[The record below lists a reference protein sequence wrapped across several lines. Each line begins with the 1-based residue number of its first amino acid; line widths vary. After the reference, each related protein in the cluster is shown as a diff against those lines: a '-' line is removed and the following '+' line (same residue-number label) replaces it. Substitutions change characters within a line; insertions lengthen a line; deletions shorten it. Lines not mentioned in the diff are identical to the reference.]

1 MIGVLS
7 LLVMVAVVATD
18 DKVEYGRRFRTKK
31 RHLRRGTNNIIR
43 TGTATITTDLTE
55 DVAFWTRQLVY
66 SMPPSYP
73 VPTPTV
79 QVTTNPPVPDNTIDI
94 TDPPTVPDTIDTYQP
109 SGGGGTV
116 EAPDTTEP
124 VLTDPPISSSTEPPA
139 PAPLSPFPTETEGSF
154 KTRSPTVVGFT
165 KPPFDSNPPV
175 EFMSNTPTNPPVIP
189 VTPVS
194 SAAMASETLTPTTA
208 AVSSTPPAPP
218 IDEVLE
224 NTIDLSALK
233 TLLESV
239 GVLDDLESI
248 GPFTVFGKEMMC
260 ACKPVLYYNIYV
272 TLTNPLRSNTSTA
285 PNNDAISKFIE
296 SLPDGLPDSKVIE
309 DIILYHVT
317 LGRYPSSTL
326 TSGDLGTVNGES
338 VSVIVLDTGVTV
350 NGANVIGPDYFVLDG
365 VVHIIDTVL
374 IPPDLDLTATSSRT
388 KEEV

>member
-79 QVTTNPPVPDNTIDI
+79 PVTTNPP
-94 TDPPTVPDTIDTYQP
+94 VPDTIDTYQP

-124 VLTDPPISSSTEPPA
+124 VLTNPPISSSTDPPAPAPMSPIPTVTMGEMKTLSPTGGTVEAPDTTEPVLTDPPISSSTDPPA
-139 PAPLSPFPTETEGSF
+139 PAPLSPIPTETEGSF
-154 KTRSPTVVGFT
+154 KTRSPTIVGFT
-165 KPPFDSNPPV
+165 KPPS
-175 EFMSNTPTNPPVIP
+175 PTNPP
-189 VTPVS
+189 
-194 SAAMASETLTPTTA
+194 A
-208 AVSSTPPAPP
+208 PPAPP

-260 ACKPVLYYNIYV
+260 AL
-272 TLTNPLRSNTSTA
+272 
-285 PNNDAISKFIE
+285 
-296 SLPDGLPDSKVIE
+296 
-309 DIILYHVT
+309 
-317 LGRYPSSTL
+317 
-326 TSGDLGTVNGES
+326 
-338 VSVIVLDTGVTV
+338 
-350 NGANVIGPDYFVLDG
+350 
-365 VVHIIDTVL
+365 
-374 IPPDLDLTATSSRT
+374 
-388 KEEV
+388 

>member
-18 DKVEYGRRFRTKK
+18 DNVEYGRRFRTKK

-79 QVTTNPPVPDNTIDI
+79 PVTTNPP
-94 TDPPTVPDTIDTYQP
+94 VPDTIDTYQP

-124 VLTDPPISSSTEPPA
+124 VLTDPPISSSTDPPA
-139 PAPLSPFPTETEGSF
+139 PAPLSPIPTETEGSF
-154 KTRSPTVVGFT
+154 KTRSPTIVGFT
-165 KPPFDSNPPV
+165 KPPS
-175 EFMSNTPTNPPVIP
+175 PTNPP
-189 VTPVS
+189 
-194 SAAMASETLTPTTA
+194 A
-208 AVSSTPPAPP
+208 PPAPP

-260 ACKPVLYYNIYV
+260 ARKPVLYYNICD
-272 TLTNPLRSNTSTA
+272 SN
-285 PNNDAISKFIE
+285 K
-296 SLPDGLPDSKVIE
+296 
-309 DIILYHVT
+309 
-317 LGRYPSSTL
+317 PSS
-326 TSGDLGTVNGES
+326 
-338 VSVIVLDTGVTV
+338 IK
-350 NGANVIGPDYFVLDG
+350 Y
-365 VVHIIDTVL
+365 VH
-374 IPPDLDLTATSSRT
+374 SS
-388 KEEV
+388 KQ